1 MLSRSE
7 GSVTAELAMV
17 LPAIMV
23 VVSFVLQAL
32 VAVGL
37 QLSNASLARQAVRD
51 LSRGTDFSVVENF
64 LAQANSSA
72 HASEVRQGEIVCVHI
87 SQELGPG
94 PLALVIPEVRVKECA
109 QNAQ

>member
-17 LPAIMV
+17 LPVIMLV
-23 VVSFVLQAL
+23 LSIFLQAL
-32 VAVGL
+32 IAVGI
-37 QLSNASLARQAVRD
+37 QLTNASLARQAVRD

-64 LAQANSSA
+64 LARANSSVR
-72 HASEVRQGEIVCVHI
+72 ASQQRDGEILCVRL
-87 SQELGPG
+87 SQNLGPG
-94 PLALVIPEVRVKECA
+94 PVSLVLPEITVRECA